1 MSGKQLANPL
11 DCQTDLFRGGSAHVM
26 AGRHRAFQRQNLMD
40 VRSNQL
46 GELPKF
52 LGRQLGQV
60 TTALFASPYGMCDC
74 LMRIPKG

>member
-1 MSGKQLANPL
+1 
-11 DCQTDLFRGGSAHVM
+11 M
-26 AGRHRAFQRQNLMD
+26 ASRHRAFQGQDLVD
-40 VRSNQL
+40 IRSNQL

-74 LMRIPKG
+74 LMRIPEG